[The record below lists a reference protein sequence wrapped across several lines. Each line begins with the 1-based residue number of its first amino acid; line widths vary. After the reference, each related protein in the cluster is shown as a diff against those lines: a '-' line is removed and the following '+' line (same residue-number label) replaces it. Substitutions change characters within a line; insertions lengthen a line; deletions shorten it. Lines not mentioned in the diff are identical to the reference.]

1 MPTMRAPGRTGRRGL
16 ADRSGARGYTSRMHE
31 LSKSFV
37 FEAAHTLDRRIE
49 TESSRR
55 IHGHSYRATI
65 AIRGQPDPASGM
77 LLDLGVLSAELARV
91 HQLLDHRM
99 LDDVEGL
106 GPATLENLA
115 RYIHDQ
121 LANRV
126 PGLARVTVGR
136 DLTGDACSYS
146 PD

>member
-1 MPTMRAPGRTGRRGL
+1 
-16 ADRSGARGYTSRMHE
+16 MHE

-37 FEAAHTLDRRIE
+37 FEAAHTLERRIE

-55 IHGHSYRATI
+55 IHGHSYRATVI
-65 AIRGQPDPASGM
+65 LRGRPDPQSGM
-77 LLDLGVLSAELARV
+77 LLDLGFLTAELNRV
-91 HQLLDHRM
+91 QSLLDHRM

-121 LANRV
+121 LAPRL

-136 DLTGDACSYS
+136 DMTGDACTYT

>member
-1 MPTMRAPGRTGRRGL
+1 
-16 ADRSGARGYTSRMHE
+16 MHE

-37 FEAAHTLDRRIE
+37 FEAAHTLERRVD

-55 IHGHSYRATI
+55 IHGHSYRATVV
-65 AIRGQPDPASGM
+65 IRGRPDPESGM
-77 LLDLGVLSAELARV
+77 LLDLGFFTAELTRV
-91 HQLLDHRM
+91 HGLLDHRM
-99 LDDVEGL
+99 LDDVEDL

-121 LANRV
+121 LAPRL

-136 DLTGDACSYS
+136 DLTGDACTYAA
-146 PD
+146 D